1 MKPELTESIPV
12 HGSYDLAATLSLFAL
27 GRGDP
32 CVRIDSEHVV
42 RCALS
47 TRQGAAALRLT
58 REPETLR
65 VELVGDD
72 LEWLQ
77 PRLPAALGLSFT
89 PPILEGPHRLR
100 ALAHR
105 LAGLRLLKLPVLF
118 PRIVQLI
125 LQQLVTF
132 QDACHGWRSLVQRY
146 GIAVDDDLYLPP
158 TPAVLARLA
167 SYQFVECGILP
178 QHGRRIRGL
187 ARLADRIETLWGV
200 GDSPDA
206 INQTSDYLLHQRGI
220 GPWTVG
226 DLRGSAMGD
235 DDAIV
240 IGDYGFPKHVAY
252 FFEGREEADDDEM
265 LRILEPYQPH
275 RFYVLSLLIKG
286 TKPPPR
292 RAPRHRLLRHR
303 LLRDRLRAPHH

>member
-1 MKPELTESIPV
+1 MTPDLTESILV
-12 HGSYDLAATLSLFAL
+12 DGTYDLAATLSLLAL

-32 CVRIDSEHVV
+32 CLRIDSEHVV
-42 RCALS
+42 RCTLG

-58 REPETLR
+58 REPEAIR
-65 VELVGDD
+65 VELAGDD
-72 LEWLQ
+72 LDWLL
-77 PRLPAALGLSFT
+77 PRLPAALGLEFT
-89 PPILEGPHRLR
+89 PPKLEGPHRLR

-105 LAGLRLLKLPVLF
+105 FAGLRLLKLPVLF
-118 PRIVQLI
+118 PRIVQLV
-125 LQQLVTF
+125 LQQLVMF

-146 GIAVDDDLYLPP
+146 GVAVDDDFRLPP

-187 ARLADRIETLWGV
+187 ARVADRIETLWGA

-206 INQTSDYLLHQRGI
+206 IDQASDYLLYQRGI

-226 DLRGSAMGD
+226 YLRGTAMGD
-235 DDAIV
+235 DDAV
-240 IGDYGFPKHVAY
+240 VVGDYGFPKHVAY
-252 FFEGREEADDDEM
+252 FFEGLEEADDDEM
-265 LRILEPYQPH
+265 LRILEPYRPH

-292 RAPRHRLLRHR
+292 RAPRHRLLR
-303 LLRDRLRAPHH
+303 DRLRSPHR